1 MTAGVPVWGAFLPG
15 WVGSGRVWE
24 DDTPLPTIG
33 VNQERGSEF
42 NTVSCIFFG
51 GKSHLEDE

>member
-24 DDTPLPTIG
+24 DYTPLPTIG
-33 VNQERGSEF
+33 VDQERGSEF
-42 NTVSCIFFG
+42 NTVSCIFF
-51 GKSHLEDE
+51 